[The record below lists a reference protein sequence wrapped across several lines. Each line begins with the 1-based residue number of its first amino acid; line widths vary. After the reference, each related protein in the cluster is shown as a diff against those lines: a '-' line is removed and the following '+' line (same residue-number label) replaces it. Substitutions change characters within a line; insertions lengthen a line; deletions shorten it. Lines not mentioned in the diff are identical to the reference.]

1 MYRKRPNGSF
11 YKDIVYGVTSVLPV
25 ILKFFPTI
33 DHITQRLPHHLT
45 IMFSFILQQLH
56 RLFINRSQYACY
68 IILAPLILYLVR
80 LQAFQDTFSL
90 YLIQLAYFLNKP
102 FGIRILASKVM
113 ANLLRTCAQQ
123 SINSH
128 LGFTSAKCL

>member
-11 YKDIVYGVTSVLPV
+11 YKDTVYGVTSVLPV

-68 IILAPLILYLVR
+68 IILAPLIFYLMR
-80 LQAFQDTFSL
+80 L
-90 YLIQLAYFLNKP
+90 
-102 FGIRILASKVM
+102 
-113 ANLLRTCAQQ
+113 
-123 SINSH
+123 
-128 LGFTSAKCL
+128 